1 MCYLTTGEGTAP
13 CFLEPRTVPQYKI
26 QLRWTLQVRVLQISI
41 SRKRFQAVVCSITLY
56 VLFLFCFLWSVHF
69 HYTKGYQ
76 RTDKENA
83 YKKVTL
89 YSILVQLSK
98 FFIGKLKKITLMTFW
113 VLFSYSTEKVK
124 MVELKLFSS
133 SVSIFLKT
141 QLWLQ
146 RHNCPLSC
154 FPQASGISQESH

>member
-1 MCYLTTGEGTAP
+1 
-13 CFLEPRTVPQYKI
+13 
-26 QLRWTLQVRVLQISI
+26 
-41 SRKRFQAVVCSITLY
+41 
-56 VLFLFCFLWSVHF
+56 
-69 HYTKGYQ
+69 
-76 RTDKENA
+76 
-83 YKKVTL
+83 
-89 YSILVQLSK
+89 
-98 FFIGKLKKITLMTFW
+98 MTFW

-146 RHNCPLSC
+146 RPNCPLSC

>member
-1 MCYLTTGEGTAP
+1 
-13 CFLEPRTVPQYKI
+13 
-26 QLRWTLQVRVLQISI
+26 
-41 SRKRFQAVVCSITLY
+41 
-56 VLFLFCFLWSVHF
+56 
-69 HYTKGYQ
+69 
-76 RTDKENA
+76 
-83 YKKVTL
+83 
-89 YSILVQLSK
+89 
-98 FFIGKLKKITLMTFW
+98 MTFW